1 MKTIIALR
9 HLVRSAAGSA
19 LAVALSF
26 AFGLQTA
33 RAAIAANFTI
43 VNHSNGAPLSLHDYQ
58 GSVILLDFWA
68 YYCEYC
74 QAAASDIEPNITRFY
89 RAAGG
94 NSNGVPVTVISIN
107 IYCGDTGLE
116 DAYIQTY
123 GLELVGDDCSWVA
136 FDQFTNYGGGG
147 IPQFVVINGTTNS
160 LNFAPWQI
168 VAAPAGYATNYTVPL
183 LKSYIDSV
191 QTPPPAT
198 TVTNP
203 VNGAVVPPPTVAL
216 GASVTTRGK
225 IIKKL
230 EFYNGE
236 TLLGS
241 TTNTPYT
248 MTWSNVPV
256 GSKSVVTRVHYGT
269 SFSVSSSAVNFT
281 VAEPVMASLSTQGAN
296 LLLSW
301 TGGAGNFQVQV
312 ATNLAG
318 AGCWQNCGAAG
329 TNTSLVITPGNQAAF
344 YRLKWP

>member
-1 MKTIIALR
+1 MKTIVALR
-9 HLVRSAAGSA
+9 HLARSATGSA
-19 LAVALSF
+19 LAVALSL

-33 RAAIAANFTI
+33 HATIATNFTI
-43 VNHSNGAPLSLHDYQ
+43 VNHSNGGPLSLHDYQ

-68 YYCEYC
+68 YWCEYC

-94 NSNGVPVTVISIN
+94 NSNGVPVTVISIS
-107 IYCGDTGLE
+107 IDCSDMSLE

-123 GLELVGDDCSWVA
+123 GLELVGDDCNWVA
-136 FDQFTNYGGGG
+136 FDQFSSYGGGG

-160 LNFAPWQI
+160 LNYAPWQI
-168 VAAPAGYATNYTVPL
+168 VAAPDGYATNYTVPL

-191 QTPPPAT
+191 QTPAP
-198 TVTNP
+198 VCSLTNP
-203 VNGAVVPPPTVAL
+203 LSGAIVPPPTVAL
-216 GASVTTRGK
+216 GANVTTKGK

-230 EFYNGE
+230 EFYNGT

-241 TTNTPYT
+241 TTNPPYT
-248 MTWSNVPV
+248 MIWSNVPV
-256 GSKSVVTRVHYGT
+256 GSKSVVTSIHYGT
-269 SFSVSSSAVNFT
+269 SFSVSSSAVTFT
-281 VAEPVMASLSTQGAN
+281 VAEPVMASLSAQGAN

-329 TNTSLVITPGNQAAF
+329 TNTSIVITPGNPAAF